1 MSETEARKFLV
12 EALTYSNVHYLRNQ
26 GLTSEFLAGR
36 IDIAI
41 AALEM
46 DSLAEMELCIA
57 IELNTGI
64 SIVPGELREIN
75 SLNDIIKKI
84 ADAFK

>member
-1 MSETEARKFLV
+1 MSDTKARQFLV
-12 EALTYSNVHYLRNQ
+12 EALTYSNVHYLRNHA
-26 GLTSEFLAGR
+26 LTSEFLAGG
-36 IDIAI
+36 IDVAI

-57 IELNTGI
+57 IELNTGL
-64 SIVPGELREIN
+64 SIVPGELREIA